1 MTQKA
6 KILARLKSGQSL
18 TAKCAIEHFNCYRL
32 SARICELREEGH
44 NILATMV
51 KLPNGK
57 TFARYTYLGR
67 A

>member
-18 TAKCAIEHFNCYRL
+18 TAKCAIEHLNCYRL
-32 SARICELREEGH
+32 SARIYELREEGH
-44 NILATMV
+44 NIPATMETT
-51 KLPNGK
+51 PSGK